1 MRGREQSCWSESRP
15 SGPATGGREM
25 ERGRERRWRLQTRI
39 REDEAPHQQPTPSH
53 PLQLM
58 GVHAVSLAVEL
69 VHWPAPS
76 ISTLRRSAA
85 SSLFRAAKTQDA
97 CAAAR
102 YFEENT
108 FFVFTLGPRP
118 STLDPKVQFM

>member
-1 MRGREQSCWSESRP
+1 
-15 SGPATGGREM
+15 M
-25 ERGRERRWRLQTRI
+25 ERGRERRWGLQTRI
-39 REDEAPHQQPTPSH
+39 REDEVPHQQPTPSH

-85 SSLFRAAKTQDA
+85 SSLFRAAKKTQDA
-97 CAAAR
+97 CVAAR
-102 YFEENT
+102 YLEENT
-108 FFVFTLGPRP
+108 FFIFTLGPRL
-118 STLDPKVQFM
+118 SILDPKVQFM

>member
-1 MRGREQSCWSESRP
+1 MD
-15 SGPATGGREM
+15 
-25 ERGRERRWRLQTRI
+25 RGRERRWGLQTRI

-58 GVHAVSLAVEL
+58 GVHTVSLAVEL

-76 ISTLRRSAA
+76 ISTLQRSAA
-85 SSLFRAAKTQDA
+85 SSLFRAAKKAQEA

-102 YFEENT
+102 YLEENT
-108 FFVFTLGPRP
+108 FFIFTLGPRL
-118 STLDPKVQFM
+118 STLNPKVQFM